1 MSEQESQDCAESI
14 ERWRQVAFRYPLLRE
29 WWLEHQEFKRAQYLL
44 RREEEQRDG

>member
-1 MSEQESQDCAESI
+1 MSDRESQERVESI
-14 ERWRQVAFRYPLLRE
+14 ERWKRIIFRQPLLRD

>member
-1 MSEQESQDCAESI
+1 MSEQESQDRDESI
-14 ERWRQVAFRYPLLRE
+14 ERWRQVMFRQPLLRE